1 MLRKL
6 RFLASYPRSGN
17 TWTRLLLLS
26 FLRRRGVVPAADDVR
41 DIGKHLPWDTTTAY
55 ARMFVDKAPEEL
67 TPPEI
72 AELRPKLHR
81 WLARQQTLQPYVKTH
96 SFYGVAYGHPTFD
109 QSVFG
114 GAVYL
119 IRNPLDV
126 APSLAKH
133 FSYPVDNAIAVMGER
148 LYVAS
153 GHDRGM
159 PEPWGSWSINGRSW
173 VDLSGGRVV
182 VVRYEDLVAEPE
194 SQFARVLAHLELQA
208 TEVEVRAAVAD
219 TSLDRLEKLEQTGKF
234 RNPSKQSERF
244 FGVGARHDFTKKLTP
259 EQARAIILAHG
270 LVMERFGYLDEV
282 ALDFAGMSREQ
293 ALASAR

>member
-26 FLRRRGVVPAADDVR
+26 LLRQRGVVPASDDVR
-41 DIGKHLPWDTTTAY
+41 DIGKHLPWDTTPAY
-55 ARMFVDKAPEEL
+55 ARMFVDKAPDQL

-72 AELRPKLHR
+72 AELRPRLHR
-81 WLARQQTLQPYVKTH
+81 WLARQVNSQPYVKTH

-114 GAVYL
+114 GAVYIL
-119 IRNPLDV
+119 RNPLDV

-133 FSYPVDNAIAVMGER
+133 FSYSVDHAIRVMNEP

-153 GHDRGM
+153 GHEGGM
-159 PEPWGSWSINGRSW
+159 PEPWGGWSTNVRSW

-182 VVRYEDLVAEPE
+182 TIRYEDLVASPE
-194 SQFARVLAHLELQA
+194 NEFARVLSHLGLGA
-208 TEVEVRAAVAD
+208 TEDEIRLAVAE
-219 TSLDRLEKLEQTGKF
+219 TSLDRLESLEQSGKF

-259 EQARAIILAHG
+259 EQARAIVLAHG
-270 LVMERFGYLDEV
+270 PVMDRFGYLDET
-282 ALDFAGMSREQ
+282 ALSFAGLARDEV
-293 ALASAR
+293 LASAR

>member
-26 FLRRRGVVPAADDVR
+26 LLRQRGVVPAADDVR
-41 DIGKHLPWDTTTAY
+41 DIGKHLPWDTTPAY
-55 ARMFVDKAPEEL
+55 ARMFVDKAPDQL

-72 AELRPKLHR
+72 AELRPRLHR
-81 WLARQQTLQPYVKTH
+81 WLARRSHAQPYIKTH

-133 FSYPVDNAIAVMGER
+133 FSYSVDRAILVMNEP
-148 LYVAS
+148 LYVAE
-153 GHDRGM
+153 GHEGGM
-159 PEPWGSWSINGRSW
+159 PEPWGSWSINARSW

-182 VVRYEDLVAEPE
+182 TVRYEDLVGRPE
-194 SQFARVLAHLELQA
+194 DEFGRILSHLGLAASADEIS
-208 TEVEVRAAVAD
+208 TAVAE
-219 TSLDRLEKLEQTGKF
+219 TSLDRLESLEQSGKF
-234 RNPSKQSERF
+234 RNPSKKSERF

-259 EQARAIILAHG
+259 EQARTIILAHAP
-270 LVMERFGYLDEV
+270 VMERFGYLDEV
-282 ALDFAGMSREQ
+282 ALGFAGLSREE
-293 ALASAR
+293 ALASAP